1 MTFVEDTELFFG
13 PETDATE
20 LLRDRMD
27 RDIELGISFLLRA
40 QQKHNQNEMRG
51 AVPGKW
57 TGRAPR
63 SQNGSN
69 DDNSNSEDESNS
81 EKESKDPDF
90 SIAEVRVDYVQHSL
104 SAVMAYEAYL
114 LDKLDQEH
122 NSKGFHEKVHEKF
135 HKVAHHVKHH
145 IEKAKASSV
154 FMNYAIIAAL
164 GALITL
170 AVCLAYQPFAYVPF
184 PRLFLLA
191 GHRRRRRVKRN
202 D

>member
-1 MTFVEDTELFFG
+1 
-13 PETDATE
+13 
-20 LLRDRMD
+20 
-27 RDIELGISFLLRA
+27 
-40 QQKHNQNEMRG
+40 
-51 AVPGKW
+51 
-57 TGRAPR
+57 
-63 SQNGSN
+63 
-69 DDNSNSEDESNS
+69 
-81 EKESKDPDF
+81 
-90 SIAEVRVDYVQHSL
+90 
-104 SAVMAYEAYL
+104 MAYEAYL

-184 PRLFLLA
+184 PSETTMSNQHCVSDFLMFDFP
-191 GHRRRRRVKRN
+191 GKK
-202 D
+202 